1 MGKSLAVTINEN
13 NNGNSDRIIFSSK
26 TQNCMSL
33 SLLYQQ
39 DNQTLSKL
47 FSKKFEILV
56 YWDKYKT
63 KSENNNTTNE

>member
-1 MGKSLAVTINEN
+1 
-13 NNGNSDRIIFSSK
+13 
-26 TQNCMSL
+26 MSL